1 MHTVETDW
9 WLLDL
14 PEEWTAE
21 QDDETVVITDE
32 DGVGAL
38 EITMLEYEDDSP
50 MEVNALARQLM
61 PDDVPGQP
69 VTLGDFSGLGFQ
81 YQDEGDAVREWI
93 VQRDQRTL
101 LVSYSCDADDA
112 GMDDS
117 IIDEILLETL
127 SLKVAE

>member
-14 PEEWTAE
+14 PEEWSAE
-21 QDDETVVITDE
+21 QDDETVIIADE

-38 EITMLEYEDDSP
+38 EITMLEYEDNSP
-50 MEVNALARQLM
+50 MEVNELAKQLM

-69 VTLGDFSGLGFQ
+69 AKLGDFTGLCFQ

-93 VQRDQRTL
+93 VQCDKRTL
-101 LVSYSCDADDA
+101 LVSYSCAVDDA

-117 IIDEILLETL
+117 VIDEILETL
-127 SLKVAE
+127 SLKVSE

>member
-117 IIDEILLETL
+117 IIDEILETL

>member
-81 YQDEGDAVREWI
+81 YVDEGDAVREWI

-101 LVSYSCDADDA
+101 LVSYSCDVDDA

-117 IIDEILLETL
+117 IIDEILETL

>member
-21 QDDETVVITDE
+21 QDDETVVIVDE

-61 PDDVPGQP
+61 PDDVVGQP

-117 IIDEILLETL
+117 IIDEILETL